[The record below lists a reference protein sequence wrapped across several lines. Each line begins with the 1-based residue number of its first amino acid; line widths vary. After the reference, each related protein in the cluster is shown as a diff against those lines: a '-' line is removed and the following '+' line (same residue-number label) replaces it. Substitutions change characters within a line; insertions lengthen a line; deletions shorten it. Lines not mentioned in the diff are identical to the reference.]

1 MSLILVPMTEAEYLA
16 WREFT
21 IPDYAREKTAS
32 GAWPEA
38 DALRL
43 AREAVDKLLPQ
54 GLATPHHY
62 LRMLCRETDSQPV
75 GHLWF
80 AAEGAHAYLY
90 DIFIQEDCRGQG
102 WGRAAMKKLEEAVL
116 ALGLSSIKLHVFGS
130 NQAAQALYS
139 SLGYE
144 TTDLSMRKQLSR
156 PD

>member
-1 MSLILVPMTEAEYLA
+1 MSLTLVPMTEAEYLA
-16 WREFT
+16 WRDLT
-21 IPDYAREKTAS
+21 IPDYAAEKVAS
-32 GAWPEA
+32 GAWPQA

-43 AREAVDKLLPQ
+43 AQETVDRLLPQ

-62 LRMLCRETDSQPV
+62 LRMLCREADSCAV
-75 GHLWF
+75 GRLWF

-90 DIFIQEDCRGQG
+90 DIFIREDCRGQG

-116 ALGLSSIKLHVFGS
+116 ALGLSSIKLHVFGT

-156 PD
+156 PV